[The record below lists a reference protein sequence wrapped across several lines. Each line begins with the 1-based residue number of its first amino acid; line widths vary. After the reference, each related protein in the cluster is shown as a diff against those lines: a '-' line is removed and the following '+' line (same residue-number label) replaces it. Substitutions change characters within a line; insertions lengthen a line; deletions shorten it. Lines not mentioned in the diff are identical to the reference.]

1 MKKRSKLKYLIFGIF
16 IINMCYLLINQQIII
31 NRIQS
36 KIYDKTEQAKEIENN
51 NSKLQDELKMA
62 KTDEYSEKLA
72 REKLGLIKQGE
83 IPVLSSGK

>member
-1 MKKRSKLKYLIFGIF
+1 MKKKSKLKYLIWGIF
-16 IINMCYLLINQQIII
+16 IINMGYLIVNQQITI

-36 KIYDKTEQAKEIENN
+36 NIDNKVVQSKELKNN

-83 IPVLSSGK
+83 IPVLNGAK